1 MGKDL
6 CGFVY
11 GSLRLGKGDIR
22 KKEMLK
28 GDKMA
33 LERLLGALETRGYL
47 FPECRLKRDDTGDLC
62 LLGQGA
68 SGIVYEMQDVEG
80 KSFALKV
87 IGLGNYILEPDNFYD
102 LAEEYCKISND
113 NEGIIHIID
122 AKEWIVKE
130 GDGERIFVR
139 EIGEQYEKEEGIIL
153 QFVLLE
159 YLKVVLSKDG
169 KAVYLQREQLRDEM
183 EICILGM
190 QIGKALSF
198 LHERDYVHRDVKL
211 ENIYWDENNLCY
223 KLGDLDTMERTGDGI
238 NTLSVYTD
246 GYAAP
251 EIRGKEMIC
260 YDKTADIY
268 SLGICMYLLLN
279 ELRFPASSGYFVD
292 SEQYTENF
300 TFPKPSNASEKLTCI
315 IQKMCSYNKNDRY
328 QSMEEVVDAIQKV
341 MQEKGEERILIFI
354 ENSDGMEFT
363 AWMPKMDRPA

>member
-1 MGKDL
+1 MRLVKAWEGKRGKDMQAED
-6 CGFVY
+6 
-11 GSLRLGKGDIR
+11 R
-22 KKEMLK
+22 E
-28 GDKMA
+28 A
-33 LERLLGALETRGYL
+33 LERILEALEEGGFL
-47 FPECRLKRDDTGDLC
+47 SSECRLKRDDTGSLC

-68 SGIVYEMQDVEG
+68 SGIVYEMQDTEG
-80 KSFALKV
+80 KSYALKV
-87 IGLGNYILEPDNFYD
+87 IGLGNHILEPDIFYD

-223 KLGDLDTMERTGDGI
+223 KLGDLDTMERAGDGI
-238 NTLSVYTD
+238 KPLSVFTD

-251 EIRGKEMIC
+251 EIRGRERIC
-260 YDKTADIY
+260 YEKTADIY
-268 SLGICMYLLLN
+268 SLGMCMYLLLN
-279 ELRFPASSGYFVD
+279 GLRFPASSGYFVD
-292 SEQYTENF
+292 SEQYSENYA
-300 TFPKPSNASEKLTCI
+300 FPKPDNASEKLICV
-315 IQKMCSYNKNDRY
+315 IQKMCSYNKKDRY

-341 MQEKGEERILIFI
+341 VQEKKEESVLIFI

-363 AWMPKMDRPA
+363 AWIPKMDRPA